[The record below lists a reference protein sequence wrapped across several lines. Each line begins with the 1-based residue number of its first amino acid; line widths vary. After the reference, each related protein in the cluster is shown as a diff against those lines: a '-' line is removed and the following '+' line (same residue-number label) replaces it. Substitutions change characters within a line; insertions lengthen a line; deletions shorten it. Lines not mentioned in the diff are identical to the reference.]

1 MKRATLGNHEV
12 SGLRNKGMKRAT
24 LGDHEVNGPKNKGM
38 KRTTLGIT
46 GSMVRG
52 TRA

>member
-1 MKRATLGNHEV
+1 
-12 SGLRNKGMKRAT
+12 MKRAT
-24 LGDHEVNGPKNKGM
+24 LGDHEVNGPRNKGM

>member
-1 MKRATLGNHEV
+1 MKSATLGITRLM
-12 SGLRNKGMKRAT
+12 GRNKGMKRAT
-24 LGDHEVNGPKNKGM
+24 LGDHEVNGPRNKGM